1 MLTAPWRLLKDRR
14 QRARRQREG
23 WGSKVAFQGEDA
35 PQQLLQPRLQS
46 LVVPEVPKQQAEA
59 GLHARANSLRLCEHR
74 GGLSPAAC
82 HGPELRKASG
92 SQRGLRT
99 EQTPRCFLR
108 LGKRGCSPGCRDRY
122 CTRGSFA
129 HHSVETSGGQRR
141 TGRARPRT
149 ARPEAASPAR
159 APLPQPRS
167 RPGPP
172 LLRAGAE
179 QPLAEQGRPGQ
190 ARPGQGRQAQAPRR
204 KPRTSPRAAGS
215 GRLPRP
221 PTWAGAR
228 RASRSPDWLPRR
240 SFRPRGRGQRAR
252 PPEGVRH
259 RGATAGSSPA
269 ACGSARCHGGGARP
283 AAARRPRCGDRRR
296 PCGLGGGEQR
306 SALPGRAG
314 GAGECGAGGAGGL
327 GQGWPGRRGPRTA
340 PHRARPGPPWGA
352 EQGVLLLLPGLRGPS
367 RLQGLRYGAGEKRRR
382 PPPAGERPRFGRLL
396 RPARRSRDAPVRAGA
411 WGRRL
416 RPSRRGQPQGARPA
430 AASHGRGRAF
440 GSSWRDVS
448 CHSVVWRVI
457 SPAGNSN
464 LPSCRILTVR
474 DSELKSC

>member
-1 MLTAPWRLLKDRR
+1 MAL
-14 QRARRQREG
+14 
-23 WGSKVAFQGEDA
+23 QGEDA

-179 QPLAEQGRPGQ
+179 QPLAEQARPGQ
-190 ARPGQGRQAQAPRR
+190 ARAGRLRRRGGSPAP
-204 KPRTSPRAAGS
+204 PPALPAAVASPARQREPAPAAPAAPPIGCRAGPS
-215 GRLPRP
+215 GRGGGASGHGHPRGFVI
-221 PTWAGAR
+221 AERRRGAR
-228 RASRSPDWLPRR
+228 R
-240 SFRPRGRGQRAR
+240 
-252 PPEGVRH
+252 
-259 RGATAGSSPA
+259 
-269 ACGSARCHGGGARP
+269 RP
-283 AAARRPRCGDRRR
+283 AARPGVMAAA
-296 PCGLGGGEQR
+296 PGPLQPGGHAAEIGADPAASEVAS
-306 SALPGRAG
+306 SALRCLAGLAGQVSAGRAEREAWGRAG
-314 GAGECGAGGAGGL
+314 PGAAG
-327 GQGWPGRRGPRTA
+327 PA
-340 PHRARPGPPWGA
+340 PHRALPGPPWGA

-448 CHSVVWRVI
+448 CHSVV
-457 SPAGNSN
+457 
-464 LPSCRILTVR
+464 
-474 DSELKSC
+474 

>member
-1 MLTAPWRLLKDRR
+1 MAL
-14 QRARRQREG
+14 
-23 WGSKVAFQGEDA
+23 QGEDA

-190 ARPGQGRQAQAPRR
+190 ARAGQ
-204 KPRTSPRAAGS
+204 AGS
-215 GRLPRP
+215 GAAEEAPH
-221 PTWAGAR
+221 
-228 RASRSPDWLPRR
+228 LPRR
-240 SFRPRGRGQRAR
+240 CRQRSPPPPANVSRR
-252 PPEGVRH
+252 PPRQPLPRLAAAPVLQAAGAGPAGTAT
-259 RGATAGSSPA
+259 RGGSSSRSDGGELAGGLRLGSVSWRRRPARCSPA
-269 ACGSARCHGGGARP
+269 ATLRRSAP
-283 AAARRPRCGDRRR
+283 TLRPRRWRA
-296 PCGLGGGEQR
+296 
-306 SALPGRAG
+306 ALCA
-314 GAGECGAGGAGGL
+314 A
-327 GQGWPGRRGPRTA
+327 WPG
-340 PHRARPGPPWGA
+340 W
-352 EQGVLLLLPGLRGPS
+352 
-367 RLQGLRYGAGEKRRR
+367 
-382 PPPAGERPRFGRLL
+382 
-396 RPARRSRDAPVRAGA
+396 
-411 WGRRL
+411 
-416 RPSRRGQPQGARPA
+416 
-430 AASHGRGRAF
+430 RGR
-440 GSSWRDVS
+440 
-448 CHSVVWRVI
+448 
-457 SPAGNSN
+457 
-464 LPSCRILTVR
+464 
-474 DSELKSC
+474 

>member
-1 MLTAPWRLLKDRR
+1 MAL
-14 QRARRQREG
+14 
-23 WGSKVAFQGEDA
+23 QGEDA

-190 ARPGQGRQAQAPRR
+190 GRAGQGRQAQAPRR
-204 KPRTSPRAAGS
+204 KPRTSPGAAGS

-221 PTWAGAR
+221 PT
-228 RASRSPDWLPRR
+228 
-240 SFRPRGRGQRAR
+240 
-252 PPEGVRH
+252 
-259 RGATAGSSPA
+259 
-269 ACGSARCHGGGARP
+269 
-283 AAARRPRCGDRRR
+283 
-296 PCGLGGGEQR
+296 
-306 SALPGRAG
+306 
-314 GAGECGAGGAGGL
+314 
-327 GQGWPGRRGPRTA
+327 
-340 PHRARPGPPWGA
+340 
-352 EQGVLLLLPGLRGPS
+352 
-367 RLQGLRYGAGEKRRR
+367 
-382 PPPAGERPRFGRLL
+382 
-396 RPARRSRDAPVRAGA
+396 
-411 WGRRL
+411 
-416 RPSRRGQPQGARPA
+416 
-430 AASHGRGRAF
+430 
-440 GSSWRDVS
+440 
-448 CHSVVWRVI
+448 
-457 SPAGNSN
+457 
-464 LPSCRILTVR
+464 
-474 DSELKSC
+474 